1 MSGLYAFI
9 AGIAA
14 VILAFLSGRA
24 SKKKEADTQKKK
36 AEIAADVAKTVSD
49 NASVRA
55 SVQADSEAVYRQIET
70 ARQNNDTDAMG
81 RIAQQQADIAL
92 QRINR

>member
-1 MSGLYAFI
+1 MSGLYVFFASL
-9 AGIAA
+9 AA
-14 VILAFLSGRA
+14 VIFAYLSGRA
-24 SKKKEADTQKKK
+24 SRKKEVETQKKK
-36 AEIAADVAKTVSD
+36 VEIASDVAKNVSD

>member
-14 VILAFLSGRA
+14 VMLAFLSGRA

>member
-14 VILAFLSGRA
+14 VMLAFLSGRA

-55 SVQADSEAVYRQIET
+55 SVQTDSEAVYRQIET

>member
-14 VILAFLSGRA
+14 VMLAFLSGRA

-36 AEIAADVAKTVSD
+36 AEIAADVARNVSD

-55 SVQADSEAVYRQIET
+55 SVQADSEAVSRQIAM
-70 ARQNNDTDAMG
+70 ARQNNDMDAMA
-81 RIAQQQADIAL
+81 RIAEEQARIAL